1 VTPVVAR
8 TALAQNAATPL
19 LGATGTARRHCIITL
34 NEDTLQA
41 ESRRLAARVSYAGY
55 KPTHLIAIA
64 TAGIHI
70 ADHMAPA
77 FASRPIVVEIVARR
91 PTTRLKRYRG
101 VHAILARCPRWLTT
115 GLRHLEHRLVTSRSS
130 GSHRTVSI
138 DADQLRELQRP
149 DGRAVRALVVDDVL
163 DTGLTLKVC
172 VEFLKT
178 RLDSGSELKAA
189 VIAMSLPD
197 PKVKA
202 DFCLYTNTTLRGP
215 WSIDA

>member
-1 VTPVVAR
+1 
-8 TALAQNAATPL
+8 
-19 LGATGTARRHCIITL
+19 
-34 NEDTLQA
+34 
-41 ESRRLAARVSYAGY
+41 
-55 KPTHLIAIA
+55 
-64 TAGIHI
+64 
-70 ADHMAPA
+70 
-77 FASRPIVVEIVARR
+77 
-91 PTTRLKRYRG
+91 
-101 VHAILARCPRWLTT
+101 
-115 GLRHLEHRLVTSRSS
+115 VTSRSS